1 MWLGSPKASKKG
13 RAEMLSTVEVATA
26 VIAVIAVVSVIRSLW
41 LMFR

>member
-1 MWLGSPKASKKG
+1 
-13 RAEMLSTVEVATA
+13 MLSTVEVATA